1 VRPRRA
7 ATLIA
12 SAPLRVLPRN
22 IGAGST
28 IAGLGCY
35 LPERVLTNIELAKT
49 VDTTD
54 EWIQKR
60 TGVRE
65 RRIAAPTEATSDL
78 AYRAAQEALRAAGVA
93 ATDLDF
99 IVVGTTTPDMVFP
112 NVACLLQKRLG
123 ARSIG
128 CLDVSAACSS
138 FVYGLS
144 VAHGAIVSGQAETV
158 LVVGAET
165 LSRITNW
172 RDRATCILFGDCAG
186 AAVLRPAR
194 PGHGFLSF
202 CLGGDGSGQETL
214 CLTGGGSRRPA
225 SFETVERGE
234 HYVSMKGPEVYQF
247 AVRVIPAAAAEA
259 LRRADLRPAD
269 VDFVIPHQANIRII
283 ESSARRLHVPLSKFF
298 INVQRYGN
306 TSAASVPVALYE
318 AVQTGRIEEGR
329 VGVLVT
335 FGAGYT
341 WGACAIRWG
350 GAC

>member
-1 VRPRRA
+1 MRPRRTA
-7 ATLIA
+7 VLVD
-12 SAPLRVLPRN
+12 SAPRRVLPRT
-22 IGAGST
+22 IGVGST

-35 LPERVLTNIELAKT
+35 LPERVLTNVELAKT

-54 EWIQKR
+54 EWIQRR

-65 RRIAAPTEATSDL
+65 RRIAAASEATSDL
-78 AYRAAQEALRAAGVA
+78 AYKAARESLRAAGVA

-112 NVACLLQKRLG
+112 SVACLLQKRLG
-123 ARSIG
+123 ARPVG

-144 VAHGAIVSGQAETV
+144 VAHGAIASGQAETV

-172 RDRATCILFGDCAG
+172 RDRTTCILFGDCAG

-202 CLGGDGSGQETL
+202 CLGGDGSAEEAM
-214 CLTGGGSRRPA
+214 CLTAGGSRRPA

-234 HYVSMKGPEVYQF
+234 HYISMKGPDVYQY
-247 AVRVIPAAAAEA
+247 AVRAIPAAAAEA
-259 LRRADLRPAD
+259 LRRAELGPAD

-283 ESSARRLHVPLSKFF
+283 QSSARRLRVPLSKFF

-318 AVQTGRIEEGR
+318 AVQAGRIEEGR